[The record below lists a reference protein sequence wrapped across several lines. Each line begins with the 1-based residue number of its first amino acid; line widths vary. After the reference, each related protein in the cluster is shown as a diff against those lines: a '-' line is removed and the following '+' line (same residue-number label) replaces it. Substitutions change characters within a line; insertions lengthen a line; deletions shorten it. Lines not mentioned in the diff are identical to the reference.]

1 MAPSESKVGPQA
13 TTLDALDPFDSD
25 RGPHLMQLMHLKSGP
40 HAKTSEPFDSCGAF
54 EPFDAEATEA
64 GVGVC
69 IQCPCAT
76 LNSLD
81 SDPGPNLMNLKES

>member
-1 MAPSESKVGPQA
+1 MASSESKVGPQA

-40 HAKTSEPFDSCGAF
+40 KAKTSEPFDSCGAF

-64 GVGVC
+64 RGEGGLKPMSL
-69 IQCPCAT
+69 CPR
-76 LNSLD
+76 S
-81 SDPGPNLMNLKES
+81 GH